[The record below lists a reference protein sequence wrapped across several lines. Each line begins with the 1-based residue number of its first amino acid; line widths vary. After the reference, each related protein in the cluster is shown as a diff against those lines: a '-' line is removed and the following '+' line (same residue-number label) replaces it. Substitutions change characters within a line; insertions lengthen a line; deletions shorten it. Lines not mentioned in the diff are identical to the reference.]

1 MIALLEWNSTLI
13 KLWND
18 QKDEAY
24 RAYWIKMISRWI
36 INQRNKFEYLNL
48 MNFIKMLRS
57 YWKNCKISTSYLIK
71 SKAMIDQELLN
82 SNINLY
88 VHSSILTSTHSTT
101 MYVAPVSSRRRA
113 AVWGWREVRRPGAHQ
128 ACSPLGEVNHN
139 HLIFKTNVR
148 KSLG

>member
-1 MIALLEWNSTLI
+1 
-13 KLWND
+13 
-18 QKDEAY
+18 
-24 RAYWIKMISRWI
+24 
-36 INQRNKFEYLNL
+36 
-48 MNFIKMLRS
+48 
-57 YWKNCKISTSYLIK
+57 
-71 SKAMIDQELLN
+71 MIDQELLN

-113 AVWGWREVRRPGAHQ
+113 AVWGWREVRRPCAHQ
-128 ACSPLGEVNHN
+128 MCSPVGEVNHS